1 MKESLMAQMGAHR
14 RIKERRLGQPS
25 ISKCDGWE
33 AVTPW
38 EA

>member
-1 MKESLMAQMGAHR
+1 MMWIWPTQMGAHR
-14 RIKERRLGQPS
+14 SIKERRLGQPS
-25 ISKCDGWE
+25 ISKRDGWE